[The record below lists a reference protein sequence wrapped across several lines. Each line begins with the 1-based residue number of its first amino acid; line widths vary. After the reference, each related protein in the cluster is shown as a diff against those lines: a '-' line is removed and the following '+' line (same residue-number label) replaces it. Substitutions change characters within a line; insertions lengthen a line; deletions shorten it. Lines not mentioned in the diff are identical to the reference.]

1 MSSHYFVKEGQEPAL
16 VILDGM
22 PFSAAA
28 DLLAWAP
35 LVVVADRA
43 LEVVIS
49 WGIKVDVV
57 VTLGGEPVVSDLL
70 ELQQPLHIIA
80 ASDESHGIS
89 EVFRYLASQRN
100 SAVAILASEP
110 EKIMSTVTSI
120 NIGKGANLDI
130 TIQNGSVRWSRL
142 AHNFHKWFPANTRF
156 RLFSAAAAFPEVD
169 GTVREGDDFVTVSD
183 GIIQIPGN
191 PGLWIGEYF

>member
-57 VTLGGEPVVSDLL
+57 VTLGGETVVNDLL

-89 EVFRYLASQRN
+89 EVFRYLASERN

-110 EKIMSTVTSI
+110 EKIMSAF
-120 NIGKGANLDI
+120 NKDKGTNLDI

-142 AHNFHKWFPANTRF
+142 AHNFNKWFPASTRF
-156 RLFSAAAAFPEVD
+156 RLFSAAAAFREVV